1 MTEAEFDSIARVY
14 DETRRAID
22 AETLN
27 GVVGMLSAHRCWS
40 VLEIGVGT
48 GRVSFPL
55 SKEGIMTSGVDISR
69 KMLERARS
77 KGAIDLV
84 QASGDATP
92 FREKSF
98 DAVLLAHVIHI
109 IENSEGV
116 LLEGARVS
124 RVGVFALVRRRDDDW
139 ATFPSFWGGS
149 EAGGTPGSDEEE
161 RREWFRKL
169 SKKYNW
175 SWDRARLRDWGRE
188 RRLMERYPPDE
199 LVQVSDTMDTA
210 TFEDR
215 IDRVE
220 KGAYAFMSGMP
231 DGMREELV
239 AFMRQRATQRRA
251 PGPRHLIYQ
260 VAFWRSETFLR
271 RP

>member
-1 MTEAEFDSIARVY
+1 MTDAEFDSIAQVY

-22 AETLN
+22 AETLS

-48 GRVSFPL
+48 GRVSVPL
-55 SKEGIMTSGVDISR
+55 SKEGIMTSGVDVSR

-77 KGAIDLV
+77 KGAGDLV
-84 QASGDATP
+84 LASGEATP
-92 FREKSF
+92 FRERSF

-124 RVGVFALVRRRDDDW
+124 RVGVFALLRKRDDSRGV
-139 ATFPSFWGGS
+139 FPSSWGGG
-149 EAGGTPGSDEEE
+149 EARGAPDGDEEE

-169 SKKYNW
+169 AKKYNW
-175 SWDRARLRDWGRE
+175 SWERNRFRDWGRE

-199 LVQVSDTMDTA
+199 LVQVSDVTDTA

-215 IDRVE
+215 IERVK

-231 DGMREELV
+231 EGMKEELV
-239 AFMRQRATQRRA
+239 AHMRERAPQVPA

-260 VAFWRSETFLR
+260 VAFWHSRALLR

>member
-1 MTEAEFDSIARVY
+1 LTEAEFDGIAKVY

-22 AETLN
+22 AETLS
-27 GVVGMLSAHRCWS
+27 GVAGMLSAHSCRS

-48 GRVSFPL
+48 GRVSVPL
-55 SKEGIMTSGVDISR
+55 SREGVMTSGVDVSR
-69 KMLERARS
+69 MMLERARS
-77 KGAIDLV
+77 KGVMDLV
-84 QASGDATP
+84 QADGCATP
-92 FREKSF
+92 FRVRSF

-124 RVGVFALVRRRDDDW
+124 RVGVFALLRKRDDNG
-139 ATFPSFWGGS
+139 ATTPFWGEGRAGDAPGS
-149 EAGGTPGSDEEE
+149 EQAE
-161 RREWFRKL
+161 RREWFRRL
-169 SKKYNW
+169 AKKYNW
-175 SWDRARLRDWGRE
+175 SWDEHRFRDWGRE
-188 RRLMERYPPDE
+188 RRLLESYPPDE
-199 LVQVSDTMDTA
+199 LVKVSDVTDTA

-215 IDRVE
+215 IERVK

-231 DGMREELV
+231 DEMKEELV
-239 AFMRQRATQRRA
+239 AHMRLRAPPAAT

-260 VAFWRSETFLR
+260 VAFWHSETLLH